1 MSVDGIGGG
10 GRNVGGIGRGD
21 APVAPDAAEGARGTD
36 KAEHASTTAAPTSLE
51 RLGRGEI
58 SLDQYLDGRVADAV
72 RHLEGHVSGAQ
83 IEFVRSG
90 LRESLAS
97 APVLIELVRRAT
109 GSVPSAGAGRSPR
122 GGPGAP

>member
-10 GRNVGGIGRGD
+10 PRNVGGAGPLDG
-21 APVAPDAAEGARGTD
+21 P
-36 KAEHASTTAAPTSLE
+36 AAPTAADGTTDVGRSAEAGRTAGAGALE

-72 RHLEGHVSGAQ
+72 EHLEGRVPPAH
-83 IEFVRSG
+83 IDFVRVA

-97 APVLIELVRRAT
+97 DPVLVELVRRAT
-109 GSVPSAGAGRSPR
+109 GSVPPSRAD
-122 GGPGAP
+122 